1 MGWTCQHDLKGY
13 CKLLK
18 VDCVPGRK
26 GCILKKSEY
35 VFTTGSYEED
45 KKIKDAKTQE
55 EVDWAALARSN

>member
-35 VFTTGSYEED
+35 VFSTGSYEED
-45 KKIKDAKTQE
+45 KKVKEEQTQ